1 MVYTLNDLH
10 STERQANQNK
20 YGGKT
25 CILLKE
31 SFKKFKWLTSALI
44 LNFL

>member
-10 STERQANQNK
+10 STERQANQHK

-25 CILLKE
+25 CILLQDKV
-31 SFKKFKWLTSALI
+31 LRN
-44 LNFL
+44 LNCLLLP